1 MDKQGQKERVLEYIE
16 QYGSITQYE
25 ADTIAVRRLASR
37 VNDLRKEGHPIISI
51 REEGLNKFGERCHW
65 ARYRMGVRA

>member
-51 REEGLNKFGERCHW
+51 REEGLNKFGEGCHW